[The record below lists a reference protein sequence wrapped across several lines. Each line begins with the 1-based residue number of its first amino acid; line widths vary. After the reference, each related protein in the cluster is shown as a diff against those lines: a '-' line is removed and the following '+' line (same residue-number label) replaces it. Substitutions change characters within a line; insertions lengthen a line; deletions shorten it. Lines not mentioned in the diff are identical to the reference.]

1 MQTLL
6 RLLSFLRPY
15 RAQVVLTAVSAAGL
29 MACTAAIPWLTKVI
43 IDDALG
49 KHRQDLLVPLIAA
62 VIGVGLVRMVFA
74 AVRRWVSGQV
84 SLGVEY
90 DLRGRMFTHMQR
102 LSFRYFD
109 HMPVGQLMSRAT
121 NDLQTVRFF
130 LGYGLI
136 FLFMNLFGLVLYTVL
151 LLTIDPAL
159 TALALLMAPALVAVA
174 WRSSKRTQPVLI
186 DVQQKVADVTQSA
199 EESIVG
205 IRVIKAFGQEGP
217 QSARFAAISRRAFDR
232 SMDANRMQAFYMS
245 LMGFLPTIGVGVVV
259 IFGGIH
265 AIDGKLSLGEFVQ
278 FYSYLLALVFPLRM
292 IGSLVGNAQRAAAS
306 GQRIFEVLD
315 TAPDLVERSDPLELP
330 TGGGHVE
337 FVGVSFA
344 HSETGPDVLAD
355 LDLDIP
361 AGRVVALIGPTGS
374 GKTTLTQLIPRY
386 YDPTAGAVLL
396 DGIDVRDLGLDP
408 LRRTVGVVAQD
419 PFLFSTTVRDNIA
432 YGVIDASDDD
442 VRTAARL
449 AQAEG
454 FVDELPDGFDT
465 IIGERGYTL
474 SGGQRQRIAI
484 ARAVITDPRVLILD
498 EATASVDASTERE
511 IQGALRAVMAGRTT
525 LIIAHRLSTIALADE
540 VVVLDEGRISARGT
554 HDELYATSEIYRE
567 IHDRG
572 LARPELVVGP

>member
-49 KHRQDLLVPLIAA
+49 KHRRDLLVPLIAA

-159 TALALLMAPALVAVA
+159 TGLALLMAPALVAVA

-217 QSARFAAISRRAFDR
+217 QSARFAVIARREFDR
-232 SMDANRMQAFYMS
+232 SMDANRLQAFYMS

-259 IFGGIH
+259 IFGGIQ

-315 TAPDLVERSDPLELP
+315 TEPDLVERPDPLELP
-330 TGGGHVE
+330 AGDGHVE

-344 HSETGPDVLAD
+344 HSDTGPDVLAD

-408 LRRTVGVVAQD
+408 LRRAVGVVAQD

-432 YGVIDASDDD
+432 YGVIDATDDD
-442 VRTAARL
+442 VRAAARL

-540 VVVLDEGRISARGT
+540 IVVLDEGRIAARGT
-554 HDELYATSEIYRE
+554 HDELYSTSEIYRE

>member
-1 MQTLL
+1 
-6 RLLSFLRPY
+6 
-15 RAQVVLTAVSAAGL
+15 

-49 KHRQDLLVPLIAA
+49 KQRRDLLVPLIAA

-90 DLRGRMFTHMQR
+90 DLRGRMFNHMQR

-136 FLFMNLFGLVLYTVL
+136 FLFMNVFGLVLYTVL

-159 TALALLMAPALVAVA
+159 TGLALLMAPALVAVA

-217 QSARFAAISRRAFDR
+217 QSTRFAVIARRAFDR

-259 IFGGIH
+259 IFGGIR

-315 TAPDLVERSDPLELP
+315 TEPDLVERSDPLELP
-330 TGGGHVE
+330 AGGGHVE
-337 FVGVSFA
+337 FAGVSFA
-344 HSETGPDVLAD
+344 HSDTGPDVLAD

-432 YGVIDASDDD
+432 YGVIDATDDD

-540 VVVLDEGRISARGT
+540 VVVLDEGRIAARGT
-554 HDELYATSEIYRE
+554 HDELYSTSEIYRE

>member
-1 MQTLL
+1 MQTLF

-15 RAQVVLTAVSAAGL
+15 RAQVIVTAVSAAGL
-29 MACTAAIPWLTKVI
+29 MACTATIPWLTRII
-43 IDDALG
+43 IDDALVDG
-49 KHRQDLLVPLIAA
+49 RRSLLVPLITA

-74 AVRRWVSGQV
+74 AVRRWVSGKV

-90 DLRGRMFTHMQR
+90 DLRGAMFTHMQR

-121 NDLQTVRFF
+121 SDLQTVRFF

-136 FLFMNLFGLVLYTVL
+136 FLFMNAFGLVLYTVL
-151 LLTIDPAL
+151 LLTIDPTL
-159 TALALLMAPALVAVA
+159 TALALVMAPALVAVA

-186 DVQQKVADVTQSA
+186 DVQQRVGEVTQSA

-205 IRVIKAFGQEGP
+205 IRVIKAFGQERP
-217 QSARFAAISRRAFDR
+217 QSARFAAIARSAFDR
-232 SMDANRMQAFYMS
+232 SMDANRMQAFYLS
-245 LMGFLPTIGVGVVV
+245 LMGFLPTIGLAVVV
-259 IFGGIH
+259 IFGGIR
-265 AIDGKLSLGEFVQ
+265 AIDGDLSLGEFVQ
-278 FYSYLLALVFPLRM
+278 FYTYLLALVFPLRM

-306 GQRIFEVLD
+306 GERIFEVLD
-315 TAPDLVERSDPLELP
+315 TQPDLVERPDPRVLP
-330 TGGGHVE
+330 AGGGHVQ

-344 HSETGPDVLAD
+344 HSDTGPDVVSGI
-355 LDLDIP
+355 DLDIP

-386 YDPTAGAVLL
+386 YDPGAGTVVL
-396 DGIDVRDLGLDP
+396 DGVDVRDVGLDP
-408 LRRTVGVVAQD
+408 LRRTVGVVAQE
-419 PFLFSTTVRDNIA
+419 PFLFSTSVRENIA
-432 YGVIDASDDD
+432 YGVLDATDEQ
-442 VRTAARL
+442 VRAAARL

-454 FVDELPDGFDT
+454 FIDELPDGFDT

-484 ARAVITDPRVLILD
+484 ARAAITDPRVLILD

-511 IQGALRAVMAGRTT
+511 IQGALRAVLAGRTT

-540 VVVLDEGRISARGT
+540 IVVLDAGRIVARGS
-554 HDELYATSEIYRE
+554 HDELYSTSDLYRE

-572 LARPELVVGP
+572 LARPELVK

>member
-15 RAQVVLTAVSAAGL
+15 RAQVILTAVSAAGL

-49 KHRQDLLVPLIAA
+49 KHRRDLLVPLIAA
-62 VIGVGLVRMVFA
+62 VIGVGLVRMVLA

-159 TALALLMAPALVAVA
+159 TGLALLMAPALVAVA

-259 IFGGIH
+259 IFGGIR

-292 IGSLVGNAQRAAAS
+292 IGSLVGNAQRASAS

-315 TAPDLVERSDPLELP
+315 TEPDLVERTDPLELP

-344 HSETGPDVLAD
+344 HSDTGPDVLAD
-355 LDLDIP
+355 LDLNIP
-361 AGRVVALIGPTGS
+361 EGRVVALIGPTGS

-408 LRRTVGVVAQD
+408 LRRAVGVVAQD

-432 YGVIDASDDD
+432 YGVLDATDDD
-442 VRTAARL
+442 VRAAARL

-540 VVVLDEGRISARGT
+540 VVVLDQGRIAARGT
-554 HDELYATSEIYRE
+554 HDELYSTSEIYRE

>member
-49 KHRQDLLVPLIAA
+49 KHRRDLLVPLIAA

-159 TALALLMAPALVAVA
+159 TGLALLMAPALVAVA

-217 QSARFAAISRRAFDR
+217 QSARFAVIARREFDR
-232 SMDANRMQAFYMS
+232 SMDANRLQAFYMS

-259 IFGGIH
+259 IFGGIR

-315 TAPDLVERSDPLELP
+315 TEPDLVERPDPLELP
-330 TGGGHVE
+330 AGDGHVE

-344 HSETGPDVLAD
+344 HSDTGPDVLAD

-374 GKTTLTQLIPRY
+374 GKTTLTQLFPRY

-408 LRRTVGVVAQD
+408 LRRAVGVVAQD

-432 YGVIDASDDD
+432 YGVIDATDDD
-442 VRTAARL
+442 VRAAARL

-540 VVVLDEGRISARGT
+540 IVVLDEGRIAARGT
-554 HDELYATSEIYRE
+554 HDELYSTSEIYRE